1 MSVAQN
7 PLTGHMRKSMAN
19 FVTSSYNG
27 INTIRAKVFRR
38 KDNKTKAQMD
48 HRAGFTLVAKAF
60 GTLGVI
66 ADWGFAERKSS
77 TSAYNM
83 FISANYP
90 SAVDKTGEVPVI
102 VYPQLLVSK
111 GSIPRVRITGS
122 TVEAQ
127 GITISYETGMGL
139 PKVSASDEI
148 IAFAKLTDN
157 CLLISRMP
165 RGNEESESIVIPIAD
180 DTDETVEC
188 CYVFARSADGK
199 KVSNSVY
206 VELND

>member
-1 MSVAQN
+1 MSISQN
-7 PLTGHMRKSMAN
+7 PLTGHMKKSMAN

-48 HRAGFTLVAKAF
+48 HRAGFTLVANAF
-60 GTLGVI
+60 GTLGNI
-66 ADWGFAERKSS
+66 ADWGFAERPGN

-102 VYPQLLVSK
+102 VYPRLLVSK
-111 GSIPRVRITGS
+111 GSIPRVRVTGS
-122 TVEAQ
+122 TVEAE

-139 PKVSASDEI
+139 PKVSASDEM
-148 IAFAKLTDN
+148 IAFAKTKKDS
-157 CLLISRMP
+157 LLIAQQP
-165 RGNEESESIVIPIAD
+165 RGNEETGSITIPFRKEKD
-180 DTDETVEC
+180 DEVEC

-206 VELND
+206 IELKD